1 MERNFFTDTLVLSS
15 RIFGENNRILTVL
28 TPDKGIFDAILYG
41 GRKSRLKSLASPFHT
56 GTMWFYN
63 DESKHSV
70 KITDFDVKKFRPT
83 LHENLYKSMAA
94 SFCSELLIKTRG
106 GNEDSQYSV
115 LWVLT
120 NGFLDGLELTDEK
133 GCELGLLRFIWRFLA
148 IQGEQ
153 PDVESCCVCDSP
165 FEADCASGNYN
176 GNSNENMLSYVSYY
190 DESKQGFLC
199 RDCSAGI
206 QAASYRFPLSGEACN
221 YLRAVNN
228 LTPKEVRQIL
238 LHTESVHQMHDVLMY
253 LAEKCAG
260 SKLYTLESG
269 KGIL

>member
-1 MERNFFTDTLVLSS
+1 MERNFYTQALILSS

-41 GRKSRLKSLASPFHT
+41 GRKSRLRSLASPFHT

-63 DESKHSV
+63 DEAKHSI
-70 KITDFDVKKFRPT
+70 KITDFDVKKFRPS

-94 SFCSELLIKTRG
+94 AFCSELLIKTRG

-120 NGFLDGLELTDEK
+120 NGFLDGLELIDEK
-133 GCELGLLRFIWRFLA
+133 GAELGLIRFIWRFLA
-148 IQGEQ
+148 VQGEQ
-153 PDVESCCVCDSP
+153 PDVESCCVCDTP
-165 FEADCASGNYN
+165 FDD
-176 GNSNENMLSYVSYY
+176 SNEIGNGKKNVLSCVSYY

-206 QAASYRFPLSGEACN
+206 QASSYRFPLSGEACS

-228 LTPKEVRQIL
+228 LSPKEVRQIL